1 MAAFLTAAELPTYY
15 PNSMAEGDVT
25 KYLARANAYC
35 YGVIGGDPPT
45 VDDNLKA
52 IVSTAFEILAEGQ
65 TSQADATTGII
76 TEGGPASSFS
86 REKGSNPLGA
96 VDKMLLPYKKAF
108 EAANA
113 EQADNGVTWL
123 GG

>member
-1 MAAFLTAAELPTYY
+1 MTAFLTAAELPIYY
-15 PNSMAEGDVT
+15 PNNMALNDVT
-25 KYLARANAYC
+25 KYLYRANAYC

-45 VDDNLKA
+45 VDENLKV

-65 TSQADATTGII
+65 TSQTDDDTGII
-76 TEGGPASSFS
+76 TEAAPASAFS
-86 REKGSNPLGA
+86 RVKDSSPMAA

-108 EAANA
+108 EAANT
-113 EQADNGVTWL
+113 EQADNGLTWL

>member
-1 MAAFLTAAELPTYY
+1 MAFLTKDELPDYY
-15 PNSMAEGDVT
+15 PNNMPDGDVT

-35 YGVIGGDPPT
+35 FGVIGGDPPQ

-52 IVSTAFEILAEGQ
+52 IVAHAFEILAEGQ
-65 TSQADATTGII
+65 TAQTDPTTGII
-76 TEGGPASSFS
+76 TEAAPASTFNRSD
-86 REKGSNPLGA
+86 RNANPLLA

-108 EAANA
+108 EAANEA
-113 EQADNGVTWL
+113 QSDFGVSWL